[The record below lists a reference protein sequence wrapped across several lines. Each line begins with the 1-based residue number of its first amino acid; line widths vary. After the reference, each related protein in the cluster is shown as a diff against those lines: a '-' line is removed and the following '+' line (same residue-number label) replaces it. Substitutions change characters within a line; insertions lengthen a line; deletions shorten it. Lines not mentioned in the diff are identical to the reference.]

1 MASIVIASAILA
13 FTLLKAGE
21 ALLPLFGRERNDVF
35 DLAWP
40 LSLWITWLIALYWLV
55 PVSRLVPEQQA
66 TTTLALSVAAISLVY
81 GLRLVLVWRRMR
93 ANG

>member
-1 MASIVIASAILA
+1 MASIVVASAILA

-21 ALLPLFGRERNDVF
+21 AFLPLFGRDRNDVF

-40 LSLWITWLIALYWLV
+40 LSLWIIWLLALYWLV
-55 PVSRLVPEQQA
+55 PVSGLIPEAQA
-66 TTTLALSVAAISLVY
+66 STTLALSVAAVSLVY
-81 GLRLVLVWRRMR
+81 GLRLALVWRRMR